1 MIEIIDLLKPKNGGS
16 FKLIEDID
24 IAVNGYSSLAD
35 CVAHMATT
43 AMIEA
48 INAVL
53 SGKQDKLTTAQL
65 TACNSG
71 ITSELVAQISL
82 NATAIAGKANASDV
96 ATADANLQSQ
106 INQIV
111 ISASAE
117 AVVAPE
123 VAAARVSED
132 GTEYSTLKERLDAE
146 NEDTANSISLTKDK
160 ADSVYALLGDSFQKI
175 YENISYTV
183 TADKFLEP
191 DGSIVTGTYI
201 ITNYVDVHEYA
212 FIEVKCSVGYSH
224 AFYAFYDASYNFISG
239 KAAAAGAAQ
248 AFFEDVAVPKGAT
261 YVVVSSTNQNNFWIK
276 PIVEYNAIP
285 DTVNRTSSIVS
296 SNLSDTDEATA
307 LTIVQNKLINYNGEI
322 VDIAQESYTVA
333 TIDVSSM
340 TKLKITASANYG
352 NLLYVIKDTNGNVLA
367 SEKSADGN
375 EVTAIT
381 DKTIYVP
388 NGAKYCSAA
397 NIVNGARP
405 TIVITNVV
413 EGIVAN
419 DITEGLSDDI
429 VDLINDT
436 LPEGTKETTDIVM
449 SNLSDIDNPISLTI
463 VTEKLINSSGVV
475 TDASGLTTYTV
486 ATTDI
491 SGMRKLKI
499 TASANYGNSLYV
511 VKDDS
516 DNILAQELAAAG
528 NTVTLI
534 EDKEIIVPAGAKYCS
549 AANIVN
555 GARPTVEITEVTEG
569 LVANDLT
576 EDLFERL
583 KYNLPYLGKKW
594 VCVGDSLTEVNS
606 KTTKHY
612 FDYVADATGIT
623 TVNFGVSGTGYKR
636 HEDDDIAFYQRVQTI
651 PTDADIVTIFGSF
664 NDLTLIASLGD
675 PTDTGTSTL
684 CGCINTTIDNI
695 IARIPD
701 VSLGI
706 VSPTPWET
714 ARPTLNGNSNADLYT
729 DALRKICMIRSIP
742 FLDLFHCSNLRPWTQ
757 EGREACYSKDDGYGV
772 HPDETGHKLIAPR
785 FKSFVESLLI

>member
-1 MIEIIDLLKPKNGGS
+1 MSVNIIDTLKPKNGLG
-16 FKLIEDID
+16 FPVVE
-24 IAVNGYSSLAD
+24 AVDVAVSDELRLSEALDAKADASALAE
-35 CVAHMATT
+35 T
-43 AMIEA
+43 
-48 INAVL
+48 NAAVGEKA
-53 SGKQDKLTTAQL
+53 SITDLTTA
-65 TACNSG
+65 T
-71 ITSELVAQISL
+71 
-82 NATAIAGKANASDV
+82 
-96 ATADANLQSQ
+96 ANLQGQ
-106 INQIV
+106 INQIE

-212 FIEVKCSVGYSH
+212 FVEIKCSVGFSH
-224 AFYAFYDASYNFISG
+224 AFYAFYDASYNYISG

-248 AFFEDVAVPKGAT
+248 AFLEDVAVPKGAT
-261 YVVVSSTNQNNFWIK
+261 YLVVSSTNQNNFWIK
-276 PIVEYNAIP
+276 PIVEYNAIS

-296 SNLSDTDEATA
+296 SNLSDTDEATT

-352 NLLYVIKDTNGNVLA
+352 NMLYVFKDANGVVLA
-367 SEKSADGN
+367 GESSESGN
-375 EVTAIT
+375 EVTVIT
-381 DKTIYVP
+381 DKAVFVP

-405 TIVITNVV
+405 TVVITNVV
-413 EGIVAN
+413 EGLVAS
-419 DITEGLSDDI
+419 DITDGLSSDI
-429 VDLINDT
+429 VDLINET
-436 LPEGTKETTDIVM
+436 LPVEITEATEIVM

-463 VTEKLINSSGVV
+463 VAEKLINSSGVV

-534 EDKEIIVPAGAKYCS
+534 EDKEITVPTGAKYCS

-555 GARPTVEITEVTEG
+555 GARPTVKITGVTEG

-583 KYNLPYLGKKW
+583 KYNLPFLGKKW

-606 KTTKHY
+606 KTTMHY
-612 FDYVADATGIT
+612 FDYVADATGISV
-623 TVNFGVSGTGYKR
+623 VNMGVSGTGYMR
-636 HEDDDIAFYQRVQTI
+636 HKEDNIAFFQRVASI
-651 PTDADIVTIFGSF
+651 PTDADVVTIFGSG
-664 NDLTLIASLGD
+664 NDLPLMESLGT
-675 PTDTGTSTL
+675 PKDTGTSTI
-684 CGCINTTIDNI
+684 CGCINTTIDTI
-695 IARIPD
+695 ISRIPA

-706 VSPTPWET
+706 VSPTPWGPSENQWLDDN
-714 ARPTLNGNSNADLYT
+714 RDMSVYT
-729 DALRKICMIRSIP
+729 EALRQICRLRSIP
-742 FLDLFHCSNLRPWTQ
+742 FLDLYHCCNLRPWTQ